1 MFEKNQPE
9 NPWEISDVAGMYED
23 DMWLCLPPFWGG
35 LWWFDVIGTRANGNI
50 NQHRFVVI
58 LEEFD

>member
-23 DMWLCLPPFWGG
+23 DM
-35 LWWFDVIGTRANGNI
+35 
-50 NQHRFVVI
+50 
-58 LEEFD
+58 